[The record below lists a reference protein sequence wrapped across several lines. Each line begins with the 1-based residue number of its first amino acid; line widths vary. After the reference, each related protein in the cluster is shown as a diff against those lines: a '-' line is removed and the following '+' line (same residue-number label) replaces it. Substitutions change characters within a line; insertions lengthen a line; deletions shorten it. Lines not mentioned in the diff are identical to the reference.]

1 MVGPVRHLSR
11 VPVTMVCSKCEK
23 KLSRGIHQ
31 EMWKEG
37 SRNTVEGGGRRI
49 NENKALTAKGKTGKW
64 TPYGAGG
71 AGGKC
76 RICKLSLHQE
86 GIFCQKCAYA
96 QGQCSMCGVKVWD
109 TSYHNVGGIREA
121 VGGDDDES
129 VGGAGDARDGT
140 GTAAERTVAEIEADA
155 QADRTREKEEEK
167 EREGKAA
174 AVKATADAVAGNRI
188 DGVTSTAQAA
198 REMATAVS
206 GNSVTSWQY
215 DAKSGLYYDT
225 KTQVY
230 YDPHTKKHFDCKT
243 QAWLEPE
250 KVSKSEMASGTK
262 TGTFGQGTRKPDRFG
277 L

>member
-1 MVGPVRHLSR
+1 
-11 VPVTMVCSKCEK
+11 MVCSKCEK

-37 SRNTVEGGGRRI
+37 SRNTVESGGRRI

-109 TSYHNVGGIREA
+109 TTYHNVGGIREA
-121 VGGDDDES
+121 PAGGDEGHQISADAAAANETKTTS
-129 VGGAGDARDGT
+129 LTVEEEEARDAT
-140 GTAAERTVAEIEADA
+140 EKEAREEAERVRAEKA
-155 QADRTREKEEEK
+155 
-167 EREGKAA
+167 ERARR
-174 AVKATADAVAGNRI
+174 TADAVASNRLA
-188 DGVTSTAQAA
+188 GSTSLASAA
-198 REMATAVS
+198 REMATAAAGVA
-206 GNSVTSWQY
+206 VTGWQY
-215 DAKSGLYYDT
+215 DAASGLYYDVASQT
-225 KTQVY
+225 Y
-230 YDPHTKKHFDCKT
+230 YDAKTKKYFDCKT
-243 QAWLEPE
+243 NAWIEPE
-250 KVSKSEMASGTK
+250 KPTNAEMATGAKSGS
-262 TGTFGQGTRKPDRFG
+262 FGKGTRKPDRFG

>member
-1 MVGPVRHLSR
+1 
-11 VPVTMVCSKCEK
+11 MVCSKCEK

-37 SRNTVEGGGRRI
+37 SRNTVESGGRRI

-109 TSYHNVGGIREA
+109 TTYHNVGGIREA
-121 VGGDDDES
+121 PAGGDEGLQKVSADAAAANETKTTS
-129 VGGAGDARDGT
+129 LTVEEEEARDAT
-140 GTAAERTVAEIEADA
+140 EKEAREEAERVRAEKA
-155 QADRTREKEEEK
+155 
-167 EREGKAA
+167 ERARR
-174 AVKATADAVAGNRI
+174 TADAVASNRLA
-188 DGVTSTAQAA
+188 GSTSLASAA
-198 REMATAVS
+198 REMATAAA
-206 GNSVTSWQY
+206 GKAVTGWQY
-215 DAKSGLYYDT
+215 DATSGLYYDVASQT
-225 KTQVY
+225 Y
-230 YDPHTKKHFDCKT
+230 YDAKTKKYFDCKT
-243 QAWLEPE
+243 NAWIEPE
-250 KVSKSEMASGTK
+250 KPTNAEMATGAKSGS
-262 TGTFGQGTRKPDRFG
+262 FGKGTRKPDRFG